1 MPKFAANLTML
12 FTELPF
18 LDRFAAAAEAGF
30 PAVEYLFPYDFPQED
45 GAERLRAAGLTQALF
60 NLPAGDWDAGDR
72 GTAAL
77 PERVAEFRAAVDL
90 GLEYAEALGCRQVH
104 AMAGI
109 ADEADAEAERTY
121 VANIRYAADRAAQA
135 GVALLIEP
143 INRRDMPGYFL
154 GSVRQAERLLDE
166 IDHDNARLQLD
177 LYHAQITEGDITRL
191 MERVLP
197 RVAHV
202 QIASV
207 PERHE
212 PDGGELSYPYLLAAL
227 DELGYSGWVGA
238 EYRPAGE
245 TTAGL
250 GWLRDVTASSR

>member
-1 MPKFAANLTML
+1 MPTFAANLSML
-12 FTELPF
+12 FTERPF

-30 PAVEYLFPYDFPQED
+30 TAVEYLFPYDFPATEV
-45 GAERLRAAGLTQALF
+45 AERLRAAGLTQALF

-77 PERVAEFRAAVDL
+77 PGREEEFRSAVDL
-90 GLEYAEALGCRQVH
+90 ALEYARALDCRQVH

-109 ADEADAEAERTY
+109 AEEGDADAERTY

-135 GVALLIEP
+135 GVTVLIEP

-166 IDHDNARLQLD
+166 IDHDNVRLQFD
-177 LYHAQITEGDITRL
+177 LYHAQITDGDVTRL
-191 MERVLP
+191 IERVLP

-212 PDGGELSYPYLLAAL
+212 PDGGELSYPYVLAAL
-227 DELGYSGWVGA
+227 DELGYAGWVGA

-250 GWLRDVTASSR
+250 GWLRDFSASR